1 MPVDKWPGGQSLL
14 EIIGHIP
21 KNALSTLH
29 PCEEGDWKEGW
40 MMGGP
45 QHEARVIRLNHEIL
59 EAITLPYPILCVQHL
74 D

>member
-1 MPVDKWPGGQSLL
+1 
-14 EIIGHIP
+14 
-21 KNALSTLH
+21 
-29 PCEEGDWKEGW
+29 

-74 D
+74 DSLSTHQLTQLEETLLTYNTT